1 MHNTRTRNPNFLV
14 KPDPNPT
21 QSQKALLVKAWS
33 LVHFCANNNFQ
44 SYLKRFAKTIYNPN
58 EMEKNMIWRFDNILE
73 WIRRKIKRKQM
84 KKPNGQQDHSPSSL
98 VEVLNFNPFYH
109 NRRVSSHNSHPL
121 THHTSI
127 HSTFNFWRSKSVN
140 SFNKRVQSRILF

>member
-1 MHNTRTRNPNFLV
+1 
-14 KPDPNPT
+14 
-21 QSQKALLVKAWS
+21 
-33 LVHFCANNNFQ
+33 
-44 SYLKRFAKTIYNPN
+44 
-58 EMEKNMIWRFDNILE
+58 
-73 WIRRKIKRKQM
+73 M

-140 SFNKRVQSRILF
+140 SFNKRVRSRILFQGPVNHIDWGYLFLHESYRTSVLILVLNHRRPFLSTQSRKSFFELDLLRTIFSTL